1 MEVRNKHNRRLRK
14 KLYLG
19 EFAVN
24 LFEIHVKLSTS
35 KESDLDAFIASF
47 VDQLEKQGLTY
58 FGYSDPDGIQGH
70 VLSQQRY
77 ESPTESQRQALSE
90 WCGTYP
96 TIESYELGE
105 LVDIN
110 QA

>member
-14 KLYLG
+14 KLHLG

-35 KESDLDAFIASF
+35 NESDLDAFIASF
-47 VDQLEKQGLTY
+47 VNQLEKQGLTY

-77 ESPTESQRQALSE
+77 ESPSESQRQELSD
-90 WCGTYP
+90 WCGAYS
-96 TIESYELGE
+96 TIESYEVGE
-105 LVDIN
+105 LIDIN

>member
-1 MEVRNKHNRRLRK
+1 MEARQKHNRRLRK

-35 KESDLDAFIASF
+35 AESDLDAFIASF
-47 VDQLEKQGLTY
+47 VDQLEKLGLTY

-77 ESPTESQRQALSE
+77 ESPTEAQRQELSD
-90 WCGTYP
+90 WCKAYP
-96 TIESYELGE
+96 TMESSELSE

>member
-1 MEVRNKHNRRLRK
+1 MEVRQKHNRRLRK

-35 KESDLDAFIASF
+35 EESDLDAFIGRF

-58 FGYSDPDGIQGH
+58 FGYSDADGIQGH
-70 VLSQQRY
+70 VLSQKRY
-77 ESPTESQRQALSE
+77 ESPTESQKQELSE
-90 WCGTYP
+90 WCSADP
-96 TIESYELGE
+96 AVKSYDLGE

>member
-1 MEVRNKHNRRLRK
+1 MEARQKHNRRLRK

-35 KESDLDAFIASF
+35 AEAELDAFIASF
-47 VDQLEKQGLTY
+47 VDQLEKLGLTY
-58 FGYSDPDGIQGH
+58 FGYSDADGIQGH
-70 VLSQQRY
+70 VLSQKRY
-77 ESPTESQRQALSE
+77 ESPSESQKQELSE
-90 WCGTYP
+90 WCGAYP
-96 TIESYELGE
+96 GIKSYDLGE

>member
-1 MEVRNKHNRRLRK
+1 MEVRQKHNRRLRK

-35 KESDLDAFIASF
+35 AESDLDAFIGSF

-77 ESPTESQRQALSE
+77 ESPSEGQRQELSE
-90 WCGTYP
+90 WCAAYP
-96 TIESYELGE
+96 TIESVELSE
-105 LVDIN
+105 LMDIN

>member
-1 MEVRNKHNRRLRK
+1 MQVRHKHNRRLRK

-35 KESDLDAFIASF
+35 AEADLDAFIGSF
-47 VDQLEKQGLTY
+47 VDQLEKLGLTY
-58 FGYSDPDGIQGH
+58 FGYSDADGIQGH
-70 VLSQQRY
+70 VLSQKRY
-77 ESPTESQRQALSE
+77 ESPTESQKQELSD
-90 WCGTYP
+90 WCGAYTG
-96 TIESYELGE
+96 IQSYDLGE